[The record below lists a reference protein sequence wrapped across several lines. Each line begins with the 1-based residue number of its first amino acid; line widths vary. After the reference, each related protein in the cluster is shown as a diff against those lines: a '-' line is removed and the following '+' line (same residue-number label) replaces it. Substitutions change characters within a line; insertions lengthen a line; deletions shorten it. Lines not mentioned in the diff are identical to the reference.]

1 MGIFRS
7 VTVAAAALAGYRAL
21 VRGDLTLD
29 LGVGRRTRPLV
40 CPPVD
45 IAAHRDVVFDLIAE
59 PYVGRTT
66 RTMRDK
72 LDVVERGSDMVLAAH
87 RTPVSGGLVTT
98 TLETVRFERPERI
111 HFRLV
116 RGPVPFV
123 VEQFV
128 LTESGSGTRLE
139 YVGEMGTDLWVLGEW
154 WADRVAPP
162 WEAAVRAAFARV
174 KTEAERRAASRAPS

>member
-1 MGIFRS
+1 MGILRTTT
-7 VTVAAAALAGYRAL
+7 VVAAGLAGYRAL

-29 LGVGRRTRPLV
+29 VGVGRRTRALV

-45 IAAHRDVVFDLIAE
+45 IAAPREVVFDVIAQ
-59 PYVGRTT
+59 PYLGRMT
-66 RTMRDK
+66 RAQRDK
-72 LDVVERGSDMVLAAH
+72 IKVLEQGTDMVLAAH

-98 TLETVRFERPERI
+98 TVETVRFERPSRV

-123 VEQFV
+123 IEQFV
-128 LTESGSGTRLE
+128 LTETGTGTRLE
-139 YVGEMGTDLWVLGEW
+139 YVGEMGTDLWGLGQW

-162 WEAAVRAAFARV
+162 WEAAVRAAFASV
-174 KTEAERRAASRAPS
+174 KKEAERRSTR

>member
-1 MGIFRS
+1 MGILRT
-7 VTVAAAALAGYRAL
+7 VTLTAAALAGYRAL

-45 IAAHRDVVFDLIAE
+45 IEASREVVFDVIAQ
-59 PYVGRTT
+59 PYLGRMT
-66 RTMRDK
+66 RAQRDK
-72 LDVVERGSDMVLAAH
+72 IDVVERGSDMVLAAH

-128 LTESGSGTRLE
+128 LTETGTGTRLE
-139 YVGEMGTDLWVLGEW
+139 YAGEMGTDLWGLGDW
-154 WADRVAPP
+154 WGDRVAPP
-162 WEAAVRAAFARV
+162 WEAAVQAAFASV
-174 KTEAERRAASRAPS
+174 KTEAERLSGLPPRG

>member
-1 MGIFRS
+1 MGILRT
-7 VTVAAAALAGYRAL
+7 VTLTAAALAGYRAL

-29 LGVGRRTRPLV
+29 LGVGRRMRPLV
-40 CPPVD
+40 CSPVD
-45 IAAHRDVVFDLIAE
+45 IAAPRDIVFDVIAE

-66 RTMRDK
+66 RAVRDK
-72 LDVVERGSDMVLAAH
+72 VTVVERGSDMVLAAH

-98 TLETVRFERPERI
+98 TLETVRFQRPERI

-128 LTESGSGTRLE
+128 LHETGTGTRLE
-139 YVGEMGTDLWVLGEW
+139 YAGEMGTDLWGLGEW
-154 WADRVAPP
+154 WADQVAPP
-162 WEAAVRAAFARV
+162 WQATVRAAFASV
-174 KTEAERRAASRAPS
+174 KTEAERRAKN